1 MNFFIL
7 LWKLF
12 LLTQYM
18 YLYKKYCYKNNKNIS
33 YNLITIGLL
42 FVLYSCFDVIFL
54 LKLFVL
60 TGFILIQEMDGLQ
73 IFKQINNIIESKR
86 NKIIDV
92 VVNGIDKIIESQC
105 YLFEFYDKFYFLLY
119 NDTLNAFIM
128 KKNDEN
134 KLIEMNAMLTDIKS
148 KINNLNTEFDEH
160 EKNMEDVKVLDKLP
174 GEFEELDFN
183 ELIKMMSENIK
194 KTMVEI
200 NNNNDLNG
208 EMNEETNLLDLNKIL
223 DFANN
228 NNNLNFD
235 VVKELLNKEEE
246 EDDISEFLVK

>member
-1 MNFFIL
+1 
-7 LWKLF
+7 
-12 LLTQYM
+12 M